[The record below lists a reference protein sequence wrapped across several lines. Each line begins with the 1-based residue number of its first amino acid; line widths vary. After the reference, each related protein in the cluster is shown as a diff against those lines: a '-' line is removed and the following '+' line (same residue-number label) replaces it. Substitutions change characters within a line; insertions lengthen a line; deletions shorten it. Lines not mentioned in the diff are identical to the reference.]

1 MTAAIATTAAID
13 AMVGA
18 PLTASGEDLAG
29 LTSSNA
35 VGVSSACG
43 GTATARTPRRR
54 TPRAKAAGS
63 PAQETVALA
72 RFAPL
77 PDGFSWTG
85 ARVGVV
91 GLGDSGLAM
100 ARWLVAQGA
109 EVRICDSREN
119 PPRLADWMREHRE
132 VRFSGG
138 TLDLSQSTWLENVDC
153 LAWSPGLSPYQG
165 PAAGLAA
172 LARERAIPV
181 VGEIELFCR
190 AIAQEP
196 EPPRLIAITGTN
208 GKTTT
213 SCLLAHLLEAAGVE
227 VALAGNVG
235 PPALEALLERRQRG
249 ISPAVWVLELSSF
262 QLEFAPSLAPHV
274 ATILNLSEDHLDWH
288 PSLAAYGAAKQQIF
302 ARAGVCVWNR
312 DDGVTQ
318 PAPISGVRRTARR
331 AAVQDLD
338 TSAPEL
344 EPTVLGV
351 LADTP
356 AQASEVAADQASQ
369 ATAQASQEAG
379 HEAGDE
385 AGELLRMP
393 APLARLSGPAPGDRV
408 AMSFGLDAPTRL
420 GDFGMVWDGGLPWL
434 AEGVAADMS
443 LRRRAL
449 APGKVAVRANL
460 LMPADALRIRGRHN
474 QANALAALAL
484 ARAAGVPMARLLHG
498 LREYVGEP
506 HRCESVAIIDDVE
519 YVDDSKGTNVGATV
533 AALNGLAQS
542 TGYPAAP
549 RLLLIA
555 GGDGK
560 GQSFE
565 PLADPVARHAK
576 AVFLIG
582 QDAWRLRAALEN
594 TGVELLDCA
603 TLEQAV
609 DAAAERARTGDLVL
623 LSPACASFG
632 MFRNYLHR
640 SEVFAAAVQQLAHRR
655 GQPC

>member
-18 PLTASGEDLAG
+18 PVAAAGEDLAG
-29 LTSSNA
+29 LTSSMA
-35 VGVSSACG
+35 VGVSSACA

-54 TPRAKAAGS
+54 TARVKAAGS
-63 PAQETVALA
+63 PARETVALA

-77 PDGFSWTG
+77 PEGFSWTG
-85 ARVGVV
+85 SRVGVV

-119 PPRLADWMREHRE
+119 PPRLADWMREHPE
-132 VRFSGG
+132 VCFSGG
-138 TLDLSQSTWLENVDC
+138 TLDLSQSAWLENVDC

-213 SCLLAHLLEAAGVE
+213 SCLLAHLLQAADLE

-235 PPALEALLERRQRG
+235 PPALEALLERRERG
-249 ISPAVWVLELSSF
+249 TSPAVWVLELSSF
-262 QLEFAPSLAPHV
+262 QLEFAPSLAPHA

-312 DDGVTQ
+312 DDLVTQ
-318 PAPISGVRRTARR
+318 PAPSPGVRRPARR
-331 AAVQDLD
+331 AAVADLG
-338 TSAPEL
+338 TPAPEL
-344 EPTVLGV
+344 EPLALGV
-351 LADTP
+351 LADTLADTLADMP
-356 AQASEVAADQASQ
+356 AEDG
-369 ATAQASQEAG
+369 EAG
-379 HEAGDE
+379 Q
-385 AGELLRMP
+385 LRMP
-393 APLARLSGPAPGDRV
+393 APLPQQSGPAPGDRV
-408 AMSFGLDAPTRL
+408 AMSFGLDAPSRL
-420 GDFGMVWDGGLPWL
+420 GDFGIVWDGGLPWL
-434 AEGVAADMS
+434 AEGVAADVS

-533 AALNGLAQS
+533 AALNGLGQS

-565 PLADPVARHAK
+565 PLAEPVARHAK

-582 QDAWRLRAALEN
+582 QDAWRLRAALAN
-594 TGVELLDCA
+594 SGVELLDCA
-603 TLEQAV
+603 TLEHAV

>member
-13 AMVGA
+13 ATVGIPVA
-18 PLTASGEDLAG
+18 ASGEDLAG
-29 LTSSNA
+29 LTPSSA

-43 GTATARTPRRR
+43 GAATARTPRRR
-54 TPRAKAAGS
+54 AARAKAAGS
-63 PAQETVALA
+63 PARETVALA

-77 PDGFSWTG
+77 SEGFSWMGST
-85 ARVGVV
+85 VGVV

-119 PPRLADWMREHRE
+119 PPRLADCKREHPE

-138 TLDLSQSTWLENVDC
+138 TLDLSQSAWLENLDC
-153 LAWSPGLSPYQG
+153 LAWSPGLSPHQG

-196 EPPRLIAITGTN
+196 DPPRLIAITGTN

-213 SCLLAHLLEAAGVE
+213 SCLLAHLLQAAGLE

-235 PPALEALLERRQRG
+235 PPALEALLECRQRG
-249 ISPAVWVLELSSF
+249 VSPAVWVLELSSF
-262 QLEFAPSLAPHV
+262 QLEFAPSLAPDA

-318 PAPISGVRRTARR
+318 PAPSPGVRRPSRR
-331 AAVQDLD
+331 VAVEDLG
-338 TSAPEL
+338 TPAPEL
-344 EPTVLGV
+344 EPTALVVLADT

-356 AQASEVAADQASQ
+356 ADTPAVPLADPLADPL
-369 ATAQASQEAG
+369 AE
-379 HEAGDE
+379 D
-385 AGELLRMP
+385 GETGGLRMP
-393 APLARLSGPAPGDRV
+393 APLPRLSGPAPGDRV
-408 AMSFGLDAPTRL
+408 AKSFGLDAPSRL
-420 GDFGMVWDGGLPWL
+420 GDFGIVWDGGLPWL
-434 AEGVAADMS
+434 AEGVAADVS

-542 TGYPAAP
+542 TGHPAAP

-565 PLADPVARHAK
+565 PLAEPVARHAK

-582 QDAWRLRAALEN
+582 QDAWRLRAALTN
-594 TGVELLDCA
+594 TGVELIDCA